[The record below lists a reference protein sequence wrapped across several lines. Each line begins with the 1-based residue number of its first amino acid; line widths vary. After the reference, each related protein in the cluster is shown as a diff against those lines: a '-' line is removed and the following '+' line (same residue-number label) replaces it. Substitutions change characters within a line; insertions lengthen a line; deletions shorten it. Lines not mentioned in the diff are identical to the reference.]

1 MFWIVVI
8 GGGLL
13 TLAVLVVVVGV
24 LLPKGHRASMT
35 KTFGCSAD
43 LVWGIITDFA
53 QAPKWRSDIQAV
65 EQLPPRHGNTMWKE
79 TSRSG
84 DSITYETV
92 ELVPKKR
99 MVRRI
104 ADDTLPFGGTWT
116 TELRAA
122 TNGDTVVQ
130 IVEDG
135 VVYNPV
141 FRFVS
146 KFILGHKRSMESY
159 FKSLSSYLES
169 ASTNGS

>member
-1 MFWIVVI
+1 MFWVLLI

-13 TLAVLVVVVGV
+13 TLVVLVLGVGV
-24 LLPKGHRASMT
+24 LLPKSHRASVT

-43 LVWGIITDFA
+43 LVWNIITDFA
-53 QAPKWRSDIQAV
+53 QAPKWRSDIRAV
-65 EQLPPRHGNTMWKE
+65 EQLPLRGGNTMWKE

-116 TELRAA
+116 TELTAA
-122 TNGDTVVQ
+122 ENGGTVVQ

-146 KFILGHKRSMESY
+146 KFILGHKRSMENY
-159 FKSLSSYLES
+159 LRSLSAYLES
-169 ASTNGS
+169 TSTCNS